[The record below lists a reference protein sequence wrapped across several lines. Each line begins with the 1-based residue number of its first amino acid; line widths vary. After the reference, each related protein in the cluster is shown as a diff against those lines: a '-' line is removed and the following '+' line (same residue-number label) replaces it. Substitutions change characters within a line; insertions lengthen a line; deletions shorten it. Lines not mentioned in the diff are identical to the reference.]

1 MKNIYY
7 KNLTKDTTTL
17 EIAGDSFHHF
27 KNVLRGKK
35 NDDVQIF
42 NGSGLVAKGSV
53 SELSKREMLISL
65 KSIDERSP
73 YSSPVLILGIPKKEY
88 LESILR
94 SAIQIGVSKV
104 KLVTT
109 EYTPWK
115 YKQYERL
122 DKIMEA
128 ALIQS
133 ENPYLP
139 ELEVYNTLEELLE
152 NLSGAT
158 LAFST
163 EVNANSDQKLGEF
176 ENLLIGPEGGFSKGE
191 IDLLMNNKN
200 ILLKRC
206 DIPIMKAE
214 VAVPF
219 GLGFM
224 HNS

>member
-7 KNLTKDTTTL
+7 KELKQDTASI
-17 EIAGDSFHHF
+17 EISGDTFHHF

-35 NDDVQIF
+35 NEEVQVF
-42 NGSGLVAKGSV
+42 NGSGLIGKGRV
-53 SELSKREMLISL
+53 TELSKREMLITL
-65 KSIDERSP
+65 ACVDEKAP

-88 LESILR
+88 LESIIR
-94 SAIQIGVSKV
+94 SAIQIGVSKI

-115 YKQYERL
+115 YKQYDRL

-139 ELEVYNTLEELLE
+139 ELEVYSSLEELLL
-152 NLSGAT
+152 NLSEPT

-163 EVNANSDQKLGEF
+163 EVKVNANEELGKV
-176 ENLLIGPEGGFSKGE
+176 ENLLIGPEGGFSESE
-191 IDLLMNNKN
+191 IKLLMENQK

-219 GLGFM
+219 GLGLI
-224 HNS
+224 HKS